1 MNQKFDL
8 ICQLGSQVMHKNGKY
23 DLAPHTLI
31 RTMASVIIL
40 NKGIAPRLMV
50 LGGSNFGVRYD
61 DDKIFGA
68 THPTQKTANFTFEA
82 FAGSDYDRKSEAT
95 VIKER
100 IVDWLG
106 APHIN
111 SKRILAE
118 TLSSTTEENAAF
130 LAIMLKRRP
139 MFTGNEK
146 IGILTLLYHMER
158 AFPIFKKAGLNVE
171 PVFAENIVVLDADA
185 KARQTQDDIRCG
197 DWPIDAMSV
206 DEICQYYSTPKGG
219 KQYPVERLR
228 HLLSTGKSL
237 EELMGSHY
245 WAVKVKTDHDGISM
259 QSGRMIVCADDNE
272 SALEKIKT
280 ISSQWDDGSCVP
292 PFAPLHGPFKTEAE
306 AGAAQV

>member
-1 MNQKFDL
+1 MYKD
-8 ICQLGSQVMHKNGKY
+8 GKY
-23 DLAPHTLI
+23 DLAPHTLM

-61 DDKIFGA
+61 DNKIFNNQ
-68 THPTQKTANFTFEA
+68 HPTQKKPVFTFEA

-100 IVDWLG
+100 LVDWLG

-206 DEICQYYSTPKGG
+206 NKICQYYSTPKGG
-219 KQYPVERLR
+219 KQYDVDRIR
-228 HLLSTGKSL
+228 QLLTEGKSL
-237 EELMGSHY
+237 EEMIFPY
-245 WAVKVKTDHDGISM
+245 WCVTVMRDQI
-259 QSGRMIVCADDNE
+259 CADADTPEDWE
-272 SALEKIKT
+272 SLQRTSTRFTQARDRKEAALKLHQDENFIK
-280 ISSQWDDGSCVP
+280 
-292 PFAPLHGPFKTEAE
+292 GPFETLEQARQ
-306 AGAAQV
+306 G